1 MTDSLAELAATIAA
15 RRGADPETSYTA
27 ALFARGRAKC
37 AEKFGEEAV
46 ETVIAAVEG
55 DPAALT
61 AEAAD
66 TLYHL
71 MVVLA
76 EADIPWSAVTAELA
90 RRSGQSGH
98 AEKAARPK

>member
-1 MTDSLAELAATIAA
+1 
-15 RRGADPETSYTA
+15 
-27 ALFARGRAKC
+27 
-37 AEKFGEEAV
+37 
-46 ETVIAAVEG
+46 
-55 DPAALT
+55 LT